1 MRRIVRLTLVAAGL
15 AAFVALPAAGQAA
28 DMRMPVYKAAPC
40 VSCDWNGFYA
50 GGNVGVGM
58 ATSTTAESWNWVN
71 TIPTG
76 TLIGIGGGPLFTTAA
91 PTPFSTTFTNQYHH
105 DGRGILGGLQAG
117 YNWQIGR
124 VVIGAE
130 GDWSWTKQN
139 DTASYGAQPLPGIFP
154 PLPSFFFIPASAQG
168 WTSEQR
174 LDWVSTARGRLGWA
188 QGTNLWYVTGGAAWA
203 RIENKYTLVSSPGNT
218 GLLLASG
225 PNGPGSFAQFGLPGG
240 GQAANFSTVKMGWA
254 LGGGVETAIGE
265 LLGLGGGNRWT
276 MKLEYLYVNLGNV
289 NYQFGTNQTP
299 VCGTTCV
306 APFLITGTAAFSSQN
321 HVYEQIVRVGL
332 NYKFDTTIA
341 PPVARRY

>member
-1 MRRIVRLTLVAAGL
+1 MRRITRLTLVAAGL

-40 VSCDWNGFYA
+40 VGCDWNGFYA

-58 ATSTTAESWNWVN
+58 ATSTTTETWNWVN

-76 TLIGIGGGPLFTTAA
+76 TLIGIGGGPLFATAA

-105 DGRGILGGLQAG
+105 DGRGILGGVQAG

-154 PLPSFFFIPASAQG
+154 PLPNFFFIPASAQG

-225 PNGPGSFAQFGLPGG
+225 PNGPGSFAHSACR
-240 GQAANFSTVKMGWA
+240 AAGRRQISAPSRWDGPWVAALRPRSESSWA
-254 LGGGVETAIGE
+254 SAAETAG
-265 LLGLGGGNRWT
+265 
-276 MKLEYLYVNLGNV
+276 
-289 NYQFGTNQTP
+289 P
-299 VCGTTCV
+299 
-306 APFLITGTAAFSSQN
+306 
-321 HVYEQIVRVGL
+321 
-332 NYKFDTTIA
+332 
-341 PPVARRY
+341 